1 MPRSFERNVALRIRA
16 VSRFRLVV
24 RKLVPLRGRVAVR
37 RFLRE
42 LPIRMRDLRADLS
55 DRKSSLPL
63 PPATRRAAVGLTSS
77 REEFIVVGASLAE
90 DLIATLGM
98 SGIDV
103 PSLKRW
109 LDFGCGSGRVARH
122 FSDPEISLT
131 GIDVD
136 ARAVRWCARY
146 LPGTFLVT
154 DPLPPTPFAD
164 ASFDLIYS
172 VSVFTHLDAEP
183 QFAWLAELRRLLRP
197 GGVLIASTH
206 SPELLYN
213 RPDALPDDRLQL
225 ERTGFLFL
233 RGFGP
238 FNDDSAFHSREYL
251 EEKWSDYFELKH
263 HRPFGLDGYQD
274 LSVWVKLES

>member
-1 MPRSFERNVALRIRA
+1 MPRPLPGEQALRIRR
-16 VSRFRLVV
+16 VRRLRFIV
-24 RKLVPLRGRVAVR
+24 RKVVPLRGRIAMR

-42 LPIRMRDLRADLS
+42 MPIRLKDLRDDLR
-55 DRKSSLPL
+55 DRKSPFPL
-63 PPATRRAAVGLTSS
+63 PPAARRAAVGLTSS
-77 REEFIVVGASLAE
+77 RKEFVVVGARLAE

-98 SGIDV
+98 AAIDV
-103 PSLKRW
+103 GSLERW
-109 LDFGCGSGRVARH
+109 LDFGCGAGRVARH
-122 FSDPEISLT
+122 FTDPEIALT

-136 ARAVRWCARY
+136 AKAVRWCAAH
-146 LPGTFLVT
+146 LPGTFVVT
-154 DPLPPTPFAD
+154 APLPPTPFPD

-225 ERTGFLFL
+225 ERSGFLFL

-238 FNDDSAFHSREYL
+238 FNDDSAFHSPEYL
-251 EEKWSDYFELKH
+251 QREWTRELDLKL

-274 LSVWVKLES
+274 LSVWVKP